1 MSQIRIGPL
10 VRATTATCVT
20 IWVEFTQPCTIQLS
34 VIPTQSPQAE
44 PISLSVRTTTVG
56 GRHYAA
62 PQLNDL
68 QPATWYTYHI
78 HTTTPDNS
86 TRQEADT
93 PLLQCFRTLDPSSTS
108 QTSSPAP
115 RTPLRLVYG
124 SCRKPGQP
132 STDALSAFAPWLLHH
147 FEQRETTWPHLL
159 LLIGDQIYAD
169 QPTQP
174 FLQQYP
180 HLRHG
185 ATQFADFALFYE
197 YAWTR
202 DDAVRQVLATIP
214 SYMIF
219 DDHEIINDWNIAPQ
233 WRAEL
238 IKRGL
243 GQKLIDGLVA
253 YWIYQ
258 GWGNLIHQQNS
269 NHLLLNIMQQA
280 QASGSDALEPLRDA
294 IKQDMYGTT
303 ELTWHYEIPT
313 TPPIFVA
320 NVRAN
325 RTTVFN
331 NNPHAIYA
339 PARIMDQQQ
348 MSELQTWMRKHDNA
362 PSLLISSVPALLPP
376 FIGLAEYL
384 LGIRL
389 WPHGPAPLRWLGQ
402 QLARLQLVVAVKTS
416 FDHWPV
422 FSATW
427 QELLHLLDTRQHDI
441 LLLSGDVHFSYA
453 ARAQRT
459 FSQAQAHLYQFV
471 STPIQNSLT
480 HRDYLLI
487 VTQALLKIF
496 IYSNLTTRI
505 LPLRS
510 THPIKEIRRDLLFS
524 NTLAYIHLQPQ
535 GETEYQIQHDY
546 LGIING
552 QIQTIAST
560 KLD

>member
-10 VRATTATCVT
+10 VRATTTTSAT
-20 IWVEFTQPCTIQLS
+20 IWAEFTHPCTMQLS
-34 VIPTQSPQAE
+34 VVPTQSPDAA
-44 PISLSVRTTTVG
+44 PINLSVRTTTVG
-56 GRHYAA
+56 GRHYAV
-62 PQLNDL
+62 PQLNNL

-78 HTTTPDNS
+78 HTTTLDTP
-86 TRQEADT
+86 TLQQADT
-93 PLLQCFRTLDPSSTS
+93 TLLQCFRTFDPSPTS
-108 QTSSPAP
+108 QSPSLTP
-115 RTPLRLVYG
+115 RAPLRLVYG
-124 SCRKPGQP
+124 SCRKPDQP
-132 STDALSAFAPWLLHH
+132 STDALSSFASWLQNH

-197 YAWTR
+197 YAWTQ
-202 DDAVRQVLATIP
+202 DDSVRQVLATIP

-253 YWIYQ
+253 YWLYQ
-258 GWGNLIHQQNS
+258 GWGNLIHQQTS
-269 NHLLLNIMQQA
+269 NHPLLAIMQQA
-280 QASGSDALEPLRDA
+280 QTSGVDALEPLRAA
-294 IKQDMYGTT
+294 IKEDIYGPT
-303 ELTWHYEIPT
+303 ELSWHYTIPT
-313 TPPIFVA
+313 NPPIFVA

-331 NNPHAIYA
+331 NNPHTLYA
-339 PARIMDQQQ
+339 PARIMDQPQ
-348 MSELQTWMRKHDNA
+348 MSELQTWMQEHDNA
-362 PSLLISSVPALLPP
+362 PSLLVSSVPALLPP

-384 LGIRL
+384 LGLRL

-402 QLARLQLVVAVKTS
+402 QLARLQLKLAVTTS

-427 QELLHLLDTRQHDI
+427 QELLHLLDTRHHDI

-453 ARAQRT
+453 TKAHRT
-459 FSQAQAHLYQFV
+459 FTKKTARLYQFV
-471 STPIQNSLT
+471 STPIQNALT
-480 HRDYLLI
+480 TRDYLLI
-487 VTQALLKIF
+487 VTQALLKTF
-496 IYSNLTTRI
+496 IYSNLTARI
-505 LPLRS
+505 LPLRP
-510 THPIKEIRRDLLFS
+510 TTPLKEIRRDLLFL
-524 NTLAYIHLQPQ
+524 NTLAYLTLQPQ

-546 LGIING
+546 LGIINEQM
-552 QIQTIAST
+552 QIIGST
-560 KLD
+560 QLY

>member
-1 MSQIRIGPL
+1 MSQMRIGPL
-10 VRATTATCVT
+10 VRATTATSVT
-20 IWVEFTQPCTIQLS
+20 IWAEFTHPCTMRLS
-34 VIPTQSPQAE
+34 VVPTQSPQAD
-44 PISLSVRTTTVG
+44 PISLSVRTTNVG
-56 GRHYAA
+56 GRHYAV

-68 QPATWYTYHI
+68 QPATWYIYHI
-78 HTTTPDNS
+78 HTATPDNP
-86 TRQEADT
+86 TWQEADA
-93 PLLQCFRTLDPSSTS
+93 PLLQCFRTLDPSPTARS
-108 QTSSPAP
+108 SSPAP
-115 RTPLRLVYG
+115 RHPLRLVYG
-124 SCRKPGQP
+124 SCRKPDQP
-132 STDALSAFAPWLLHH
+132 STDALSSFAPWLLQH

-197 YAWTR
+197 YAWAH
-202 DDAVRQVLATIP
+202 DDSVRQVLATIP

-219 DDHEIINDWNIAPQ
+219 DDHELINDWNISPQ
-233 WRAEL
+233 WRAEI

-253 YWIYQ
+253 YWVYQ
-258 GWGNLIHQQNS
+258 GWGNLIHQQNA
-269 NHLLLNIMQQA
+269 NHPLLNIMQQA
-280 QASGSDALEPLRDA
+280 QASGADALEPLRAA
-294 IKQDMYGTT
+294 IKEDMYGTT

-313 TPPIFVA
+313 SPPIFVT
-320 NVRAN
+320 NVRAD

-331 NNPHAIYA
+331 NIPHAIYA

-348 MSELQTWMRKHDNA
+348 MSDLQTWMRKHDNT
-362 PSLLISSVPALLPP
+362 PSLLVSSVPAILPP

-384 LGIRL
+384 LGLRL
-389 WPHGPAPLRWLGQ
+389 WPNGPAPLRWLGQ
-402 QLARLQLVVAVKTS
+402 QLARLQLKLAVKTS
-416 FDHWPV
+416 FDHWPA

-453 ARAQRT
+453 ARARRT
-459 FSQAQAHLYQFV
+459 FSKKPASLYQFV
-471 STPIQNSLT
+471 STPIQNALT
-480 HRDYLLI
+480 RRDYLLI
-487 VTQALLKIF
+487 VTQALLKIL

-505 LPLRS
+505 LPLRP
-510 THPIKEIRRDLLFS
+510 THPIKEIRRDLLFL
-524 NTLAYIHLQPQ
+524 NTLAYLTLQPQ
-535 GETEYQIQHDY
+535 GETQYQIHHDY

-552 QIQTIAST
+552 QMQTIGST
-560 KLD
+560 QLD